1 MEYKKVEI
9 EQQKNIVLVAHDN
22 KKHDLLEW
30 TKFNKDL
37 LAQHRLYATGTTGA
51 LLEKELGLEIIKLQ
65 SGPLGGD
72 QQIGAKI
79 YEAIRISKQ
88 IGNKYLAAKAYLNL
102 ALAEI
107 ESSTSEAN
115 MVLQDALSSANG
127 LRM

>member
-1 MEYKKVEI
+1 MEKNLEFKKE
-9 EQQKNIVLVAHDN
+9 NINVGRSL
-22 KKHDLLEW
+22 
-30 TKFNKDL
+30 
-37 LAQHRLYATGTTGA
+37 
-51 LLEKELGLEIIKLQ
+51 
-65 SGPLGGD
+65 
-72 QQIGAKI
+72 